1 MPTELQIAYQL
12 APVFVQRVHHQ
23 NPRGDFITR
32 IDFTDPENLMSLLDN
47 WVAVNRLKEH
57 RFDWSKEIW
66 GRLLRSKQAPRFKY
80 KLEPYIYYSVVETDN
95 YYFVVYAAYHPQ
107 DWYIKPG
114 EGFEAF
120 NGPLPDLF
128 DVNHEHDMEGAL
140 VVARKRSDINKLRAD
155 IIITLSHLDF
165 YSYAFWYLTDKVG
178 REFPVFK
185 NVDEN
190 IYKGAKENIDG
201 KIWAVWHTDENGTV
215 TMRPQLFVEFKG
227 HGIKA
232 EKEGDKTGWAG
243 DYRTIRYCPSLEC
256 TDEPALFREESPA
269 PVVELDYRTSPD
281 STSGD
286 RIARKEVYRYMLID
300 IFEENT
306 REHPARGL
314 WESRNTPEV
323 FQPRGGLKCFAVLR
337 NGRLKAGSAKPPWSW
352 DDKTDPSDVKTGW
365 LATHPAELILD
376 YGYGEK
382 LIGFTDNYFRN
393 KYREI

>member
-1 MPTELQIAYQL
+1 MPKSKDLDIAYKL

-32 IDFTDPENLMSLLDN
+32 VDFTAPGDLTSLLDN
-47 WVAVNRLKEH
+47 WVAVNRLQEH
-57 RFDWSKEIW
+57 RFDWDKEIW

-107 DWYIKPG
+107 DWYVDPG
-114 EGFEAF
+114 KGFEAF

-140 VVARKRSDINKLRAD
+140 VVARKRSDVNKLRAD

-227 HGIKA
+227 HGIKG
-232 EKEGDKTGWAG
+232 EKEGDRNGWAG
-243 DYRTIRYCPSLEC
+243 KYRTIRYCPSRSGA
-256 TDEPALFREESPA
+256 DEPAMFRDESP
-269 PVVELDYRTSPD
+269 PPSVKLDYRTSPD
-281 STSGD
+281 STSED
-286 RIARKEVYRYMLID
+286 RIAKKEVYRYGLID
-300 IFEENT
+300 IFGLG
-306 REHPARGL
+306 GL
-314 WESRNTPEV
+314 WENRREPKV
-323 FQPRGGLKCFAVLR
+323 FQKNEGGLRCFAVREDGKLA
-337 NGRLKAGSAKPPWSW
+337 AGKAKPPWSW
-352 DDKTDPSDVKTGW
+352 EDKTDPPDVKAGW
-365 LATHPAELILD
+365 LATHPAEFILE

-382 LIGFTDNYFRN
+382 LIGFTENYVRN
-393 KYREI
+393 KYRDT